1 MRVAVGLVVLAALQ
15 AAACTEGTVQALAHE
30 IEQGRVLYAA
40 NGCGTCHGLT
50 GRGDGP
56 IGKTLSP
63 PPRDFRD
70 AAAFKN
76 GSDPSSVANTIA
88 TGLTRDGG
96 QMQSYFH
103 LSDRERHLLA
113 RFVISLRES
122 PASPEAAVSGPV
134 RVSNAWVREPV
145 AGRSMTAAYAE
156 VDNAGKADT
165 QIVSVTADVA
175 GTVELHEMTRT
186 GDIMKMSPVNSVAL
200 PAGRRVRLAPGSLH
214 LMLFDLTKPLRAGD
228 TVTLTFTTSS
238 GQTVPVDA
246 TVKGPEVQP

>member
-1 MRVAVGLVVLAALQ
+1 MLLAALWLTGC
-15 AAACTEGTVQALAHE
+15 AGSSAESLAQD
-30 IEQGRVLYAA
+30 IDKGKALYAA

-56 IGKTLSP
+56 LAMTLTP

-76 GSDPSSVANTIA
+76 GVDPSSVAATIA

-122 PASPEAAVSGPV
+122 PPGTTDVSP
-134 RVSNAWVREPV
+134 
-145 AGRSMTAAYAE
+145 
-156 VDNAGKADT
+156 
-165 QIVSVTADVA
+165 Q
-175 GTVELHEMTRT
+175 
-186 GDIMKMSPVNSVAL
+186 
-200 PAGRRVRLAPGSLH
+200 
-214 LMLFDLTKPLRAGD
+214 
-228 TVTLTFTTSS
+228 
-238 GQTVPVDA
+238 
-246 TVKGPEVQP
+246 